1 MKFADKLRNCEDALL
16 DEAMGLAILSCD
28 VGRDKWNTVMV
39 RWILLAAS
47 SRLGMIA
54 LSKRIRPRLVTKHI

>member
-28 VGRDKWNTVMV
+28 VGRDKWNTIMV
-39 RWILLAAS
+39 RRILFAGS
-47 SRLGMIA
+47 SQLGMIA
-54 LSKRIRPRLVTKHI
+54 LSKTITPRLITEHV